1 MKSWL
6 FPIYFLVFLFSDQ
19 LLSTYLA
26 ITGGN
31 VESGML
37 QRIFIPIALV
47 GYVILV
53 KDFSRPH
60 SSNVHKVAL
69 VAVLF
74 GLLFFLSS
82 LTQSAIPAAY
92 YNRLLRFGSICI
104 AGVAVGIHLS
114 LYPNFKRIE
123 KLLPFFILVFVVILG
138 RYGLEASMNNMII
151 KEEEGEGIGLNYQ
164 SFSYYMAI
172 EYTYCVYFLFFS
184 TIRGTRF
191 HRLMTIP
198 MAITCIVAAA
208 LCIMGG
214 GRGPFL
220 YLGVI
225 TIVLF
230 YFYGRTHKLLS
241 RQIWIIPLLIIVF
254 AYMVSRFHIFDSA
267 GFTRVSE
274 NLTED
279 STRPILY
286 ARAWAAF
293 QESPIIGH
301 GFGSIWWTVGWAC
314 HNMFLD
320 LLAEGGL
327 LGAGVVLYYFFATGK
342 YLWRQTKISP
352 CYISILIVF
361 LESIVENTFSGY
373 WVSSQAIWFAA
384 AFALTDMKTTNR
396 RLSIT
401 LRK

>member
-6 FPIYFLVFLFSDQ
+6 FPIYFLIFLFSDQ
-19 LLSTYLA
+19 LLSTYLS

-53 KDFSRPH
+53 RDFFRLH
-60 SSNVHKVAL
+60 NSNIHKV
-69 VAVLF
+69 VLITILF
-74 GLLFFLSS
+74 ALLFFLSS
-82 LTQSAIPAAY
+82 WTQSSVPSAY
-92 YNRLLRFGSICI
+92 TNRLLRFASICI
-104 AGVAVGIHLS
+104 AGVAVGVHLS
-114 LYPNFKRIE
+114 SYPCFEKIE
-123 KLLPFFILVFVVILG
+123 KLLPFFVILFVVILG
-138 RYGLEASMNNMII
+138 RYGLEASLNNMII

-198 MAITCIVAAA
+198 MSIICIVAAA

-214 GRGPFL
+214 GRGPFF
-220 YLGVI
+220 YLGTI
-225 TIVLF
+225 TLILF

-241 RQIWIIPLLIIVF
+241 RQMWIIPLLVIVF
-254 AYMVSRFHIFDSA
+254 AYIVSRFHIFDSA

-274 NLTED
+274 TLTED
-279 STRPILY
+279 SSRPILY
-286 ARAWAAF
+286 AKAWSAF
-293 QESPIIGH
+293 LESPIFGH

-327 LGAGVVLYYFFATGK
+327 LGAGVVLYYFIISGK
-342 YLWRQTKISP
+342 YLWRQTKITP
-352 CYISILIVF
+352 CYMLILIVF
-361 LESIVENTFSGY
+361 LETIIENTFSGY
-373 WVSSQAIWFAA
+373 WVSSQAIWFAF
-384 AFALTDMKTTNR
+384 AFSLTDIKSYK
-396 RLSIT
+396 RLT
-401 LRK
+401 RA

>member
-1 MKSWL
+1 M
-6 FPIYFLVFLFSDQ
+6 
-19 LLSTYLA
+19 
-26 ITGGN
+26 
-31 VESGML
+31 ESGML
-37 QRIFIPIALV
+37 QRIFIPIALI

-53 KDFSRPH
+53 GDYLKPR
-60 SSNVHKVAL
+60 SSNIHKVVL
-69 VAVLF
+69 IAVLF
-74 GLLFFLSS
+74 GLLFVLSS
-82 LTQSAIPAAY
+82 LIHGGAPSAYA
-92 YNRLLRFGSICI
+92 NRLLRFGSICI

-114 LYPNFKRIE
+114 SYPCFEKIE
-123 KLLPFFILVFVVILG
+123 KLLPFFVILFVVVLG

-191 HRLMTIP
+191 HRLMTLP

-225 TIVLF
+225 TLVLF
-230 YFYGRTHKLLS
+230 YFYGRTHKLLY
-241 RQIWIIPLLIIVF
+241 RQIWIIPLLMIVF

-279 STRPILY
+279 STRPLLY

-327 LGAGVVLYYFFATGK
+327 LGAGVVLYYFFTTGK
-342 YLWRQTKISP
+342 YLWRQTKFNP
-352 CYISILIVF
+352 CYMLILIVF
-361 LESIVENTFSGY
+361 LETIVENTFSGY
-373 WVSSQAIWFAA
+373 WVSSQAIWFAF
-384 AFALTDMKTTNR
+384 AFALTDLKSYH
-396 RLSIT
+396 RLI
-401 LRK
+401 KA